1 MEVAC
6 FVLII
11 VFGFRS
17 ILFFHL
23 AMVARPAQS
32 LVAIMLSNL
41 SKERRNDSL

>member
-1 MEVAC
+1 MVVC
-6 FVLII
+6 LFLD
-11 VFGFRS
+11 RS
-17 ILFFHL
+17 IFFFFLFHL